1 LQPTNRDPANASFA
15 NEKSSEPQDVEWQLA
30 VAPKKVNWVDETM
43 EEVIYRPIGI
53 IRSPYRET
61 TGTPIQTTGAEGVGG
76 TVELL
81 PECAEGL
88 KDLDGL
94 SHIILIYHFHLSKGY
109 SLTVEPFLDDTPR
122 GVFATRAPRRPNA
135 IGFSVVR
142 LVKVEGTTL
151 DIEDVDVIDRTPL
164 LDIKPYVP
172 EFDAKEA
179 ERIGWLTGRAER
191 AAETGADER
200 FK

>member
-1 LQPTNRDPANASFA
+1 
-15 NEKSSEPQDVEWQLA
+15 
-30 VAPKKVNWVDETM
+30 M
-43 EEVIYRPIGI
+43 EEIIYSPIGI
-53 IRSPYRET
+53 IRSPYNET
-61 TGTPIQTTGAEGVGG
+61 EGTPIQTTGAKGVGG
-76 TVELL
+76 TVEIL
-81 PECAEGL
+81 PECVEGL
-88 KDLDGL
+88 KDLDGF

-109 SLTVEPFLDDTPR
+109 SLTVKPFLDDTPR
-122 GVFATRAPRRPNA
+122 GVFATRAPKRPNS

-142 LVKVEGTTL
+142 LVKIEGTTL
-151 DIEDVDVIDRTPL
+151 DIEDVDIVDSTPL

-179 ERIGWLTGRAER
+179 ERIGWLAGRAEK